1 MHEYDR
7 EIFKVLSEA
16 GEQGLKTE
24 KIAHHVFNACN
35 SIFNPVDYSS
45 LHVYVTHFLISHSRS
60 VDSIIEK
67 TDRGVYRINNMVK
80 ESQQLM
86 FDFTDETPP
95 KTDVQDEKNDEADYS
110 LSLF

>member
-35 SIFNPVDYSS
+35 SIFNPNKDEQSFIS
-45 LHVYVTHFLISHSRS
+45 FLNIFGNFKLISGFNSWS
-60 VDSIIEK
+60 DIV
-67 TDRGVYRINNMVK
+67 
-80 ESQQLM
+80 
-86 FDFTDETPP
+86 
-95 KTDVQDEKNDEADYS
+95 
-110 LSLF
+110 